1 MSLELTIAEATRAIN
16 QLIAILR
23 EQSANPVLAEN
34 SPAIAAP
41 AAEDPPKTKRAKKEA
56 APAAPVGE
64 PVEEATA
71 PSPAATATDTPA
83 VAAAA
88 TDTPAVAAAA
98 TATEPPT
105 YGEVAP
111 YITRVAKTLGKA
123 PVLELLGKFKAAH
136 FSQVDTSDY
145 AAVLAAAK
153 EMLGE

>member
-1 MSLELTIAEATRAIN
+1 MSLELTIAENTRAIN

-23 EQSANPVLAEN
+23 DQSANPVPAEN
-34 SPAIAAP
+34 NPAIAAP

-71 PSPAATATDTPA
+71 PSPAATATDAPA
-83 VAAAA
+83 VE
-88 TDTPAVAAAA
+88 AAA

-145 AAVLAAAK
+145 SAVLAAAK

>member
-1 MSLELTIAEATRAIN
+1 MSLELTIAENTRAIN

-23 EQSANPVLAEN
+23 DQSANPVPAEN

-64 PVEEATA
+64 PVEEVSA
-71 PSPAATATDTPA
+71 PSPAATATDAPA
-83 VAAAA
+83 VE
-88 TDTPAVAAAA
+88 AAA